1 MEVKM
6 ADRIRVAGIELEFN
20 LESGVHHFAGAP
32 SLTLWLETSFAGLM
46 SGVHRMVGTERFNI
60 SLQAGGRDS
69 VDGDWAFIQTHPS
82 FEEGFRAL
90 SDVAAAA
97 GWGRWLI
104 LDINNEA
111 KEARFRVTNSWES
124 RYQRALGVDWGSSY
138 IAGKFAGHCS
148 RLFGT
153 NCWAEQ
159 TRFIV
164 KGDAFD
170 EFLVRASTT
179 TVEAELEGLLASD
192 KGTRADLAAALERVR
207 REVAEREETE
217 RKLRE
222 KLAYIE
228 QQEQAIQ
235 ALSTPILK
243 LWSRVLALPIVG
255 GLSAR
260 RAGDMMDRLL
270 GEIVKTRSR
279 FAILDLTGVEVVD
292 PETADHLIKI
302 ARAVEL
308 LGAKSVITGIRP
320 SVAQTMASLGVDLSQ
335 LITLGDLEE
344 GLTACMRW
352 LAAEP

>member
-1 MEVKM
+1 M
-6 ADRIRVAGIELEFN
+6 ADRFQVAGIEFEFN
-20 LESGVHHFAGAP
+20 LEAGVHHLAGAP
-32 SLTLWLETSFAGLM
+32 ALTLWLETSVAGLM
-46 SGVHRMVGTERFNI
+46 SGMHRMVGTERFVI

-69 VDGDWAFIQTHPS
+69 VDGDWDFIQSHPS
-82 FEEGFRAL
+82 FEEGFNAL

-97 GWGRWLI
+97 GWGRWQI
-104 LDINNEA
+104 VEVNRGAN
-111 KEARFRVTNSWES
+111 EARFRVINSWES
-124 RYQRALGVDWGSSY
+124 RYQRALGVDWGSCY
-138 IAGKFAGHCS
+138 IAGKFAGHCA

-153 NCWAEQ
+153 NCWTEQ

-164 KGDAFD
+164 KGDPFD
-170 EFLVRASTT
+170 EFAVRASTT
-179 TVEAELEGLLASD
+179 TVEAKLESLLASD
-192 KGTRADLAAALERVR
+192 KGTRADLAAALERVQ

-217 RKLRE
+217 RMLRD

-228 QQEQAIQ
+228 RQEQAIQ
-235 ALSTPILK
+235 ALSTPIIK

-260 RAGDMMDRLL
+260 RAADMMDRLL
-270 GEIVKTRSR
+270 SEIVKTRSR

-335 LITLGDLEE
+335 LITLGNLEE
-344 GLTACMRW
+344 GLMACMRW
-352 LAAEP
+352 LEGA